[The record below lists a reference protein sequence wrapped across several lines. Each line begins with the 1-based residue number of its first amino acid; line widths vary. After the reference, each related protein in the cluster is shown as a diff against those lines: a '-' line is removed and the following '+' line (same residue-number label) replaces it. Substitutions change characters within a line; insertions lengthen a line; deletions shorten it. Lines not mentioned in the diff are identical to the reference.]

1 MGGLDCCSGC
11 CGCWHAAVL
20 VVVVVGS
27 SGWGSATGDDG
38 ASAVGMVSV
47 GGSAGSV
54 TGGGCGC
61 DVWLAKP
68 ALRCAFLALNIS
80 ARRSFLEDIDRG
92 APEEKLAG
100 GLAGIVCGF
109 ELERAEGL

>member
-1 MGGLDCCSGC
+1 MGGFDSCSGC
-11 CGCWHAAVL
+11 GCCWHAAVRL
-20 VVVVVGS
+20 VLVGS

-38 ASAVGMVSV
+38 ASAVVVVSV
-47 GGSAGSV
+47 CGSAGSV

-92 APEEKLAG
+92 APEEKVSGWSL
-100 GLAGIVCGF
+100 GIVCGF